1 MGIIMTSKI
10 HNCHQISILL
20 LLITFLF
27 ISTFSSAQTVEEN
40 NGPGISYDYPD
51 NNMLFIKGDGDS
63 PFLDRNW
70 SVLTGFPQG
79 SVSFSR
85 TSSTLNPNILNVQS
99 SPIIEPFRFEGNISV
114 ILFASLEGG
123 SSNSCEASDFLP
135 SPVGSET
142 QFEVSL
148 LMGGV
153 SVISNQYTESISM
166 SEGYTSPHEFSVQGG
181 QINVSM
187 NKGDTIDL
195 SINVRHECV
204 ESGALLWGNYD
215 VTSGI
220 MFEGQLLDI
229 EVEAL
234 VDANRMVR
242 VEMTP
247 ISPWGLDDF
256 SHQIFEIV
264 GPTEWSSMYHG
275 KWDNEDLRQYHFE
288 NPQGIRVGEDNRTT
302 YTWSSDKPLESGNYM
317 VDMCIDLSDQDPAND
332 CNIIIILRFIVPD
345 DPQSLV
351 NGMWAAI
358 IIPIG
363 ILGWIFIS
371 LKEAMLPLP
380 AYGVIILLAF
390 ASLGPAVD
398 LPDIDSEP
406 FRENGAVPPFM
417 LISHNPDTNSMT
429 LSDIMGDSEVVVI
442 GMFQHGSPNALL
454 QYDDFSKSLK
464 NSEVDISYVQIATGE
479 GLEASY
485 LDSYSERLNGSWPL
499 LIDEY
504 DSRMGLSL
512 PNRASDAVLVIDSAG
527 FITEWKPGSMSS
539 SEIEEASIK
548 ASFGSG
554 NNPIQ
559 IISLVFSTAF
569 LPLIVLAMPR
579 ERQFKFPEDPLIPG
593 AGSLL
598 ILYSSVVGFAYWALP
613 VALFSSLGLG
623 FFWIWIEVLL
633 ACLLTYHGVSILKS
647 GKIIEIEFLANLAYN
662 KLPDSYRSWKSKESF
677 SEDAYLGLWLA
688 WLLWLRTPDMIS
700 QGIGGIARSG
710 LFGPLIAILFLTLFI
725 LCAGFSI
732 IILRNL
738 ALIFGPISR
747 IFGEMSIGLR
757 PRAWGIAST
766 IFGLWILFSII
777 FGPLS

>member
-1 MGIIMTSKI
+1 MSSNRN
-10 HNCHQISILL
+10 NCYQMSLL
-20 LLITFLF
+20 LIIITFLF
-27 ISTFSSAQTVEEN
+27 TSTISSAQTFDEN
-40 NGPGISYDYPD
+40 NGPGITYDYPD
-51 NNMLFIKGDGDS
+51 NHMLFIKGEGES

-85 TSSTLNPNILNVQS
+85 TSSTLNPNILNAQS
-99 SPIIEPFRFEGNISV
+99 SPTEESFRFEGNISV
-114 ILFASLEGG
+114 ILFASLEGSG
-123 SSNSCEASDFLP
+123 SNSCEASDFLP

-148 LMGGV
+148 IMGGI

-166 SEGYTSPHEFSVQGG
+166 SEGYTSPHKFSVNSGEVN
-181 QINVSM
+181 ISL

-204 ESGALLWGNYD
+204 ESGALLWGTYD
-215 VTSGI
+215 VTSGL
-220 MFEGQLLDI
+220 MFEGHMID
-229 EVEAL
+229 VEIKAL

-247 ISPWGLDDF
+247 ISPWGLTDF

-275 KWDNEDLRQYHFE
+275 KWDDEDLRQYHFE
-288 NPQGIRVGEDNRTT
+288 SPQGIRIGEDNRTT

-317 VDMCIDLSDQDPAND
+317 VDMCIDLSDQDPANT
-332 CNIIIILRFIVPD
+332 CNVIIILRFNIPD
-345 DPQSLV
+345 DPKSLV
-351 NGMWAAI
+351 SGMWAAI

-363 ILGWIFIS
+363 ILGWVFIS

-390 ASLGPAVD
+390 ASLGPAFS
-398 LPDIDSEP
+398 LPDIDSDS
-406 FRENGAVPPFM
+406 FRDNGAAPSFM
-417 LISHNPDTNSMT
+417 LISHNPNTNSMT
-429 LSDIMGDSEVVVI
+429 LSDLMEDSEVVVI

-454 QYDDFSKSLK
+454 QYDDFSKSLQY
-464 NSEVDISYVQIATGE
+464 SELDISYVQIATGE

-485 LDSYSERLNGSWPL
+485 LDSYAQTLNDSWPL

-504 DSRMGLSL
+504 DSRIGLSL
-512 PNRASDAVLVIDSAG
+512 PNKASDAVLVIDSAG

-539 SEIEEASIK
+539 TEIEEASSK

-554 NNPIQ
+554 NNPLK

-579 ERQFKFPEDPLIPG
+579 ERKFQFPEEPLIPG

-598 ILYSSVVGFAYWALP
+598 ILYSAAVGFTYWALP
-613 VALFSSLGLG
+613 VALLSSLGLG
-623 FFWIWIEVLL
+623 FFWIWVELFL
-633 ACLLTYHGVSILKS
+633 ACLLTYHGISILKL
-647 GKIIEIEFLANLAYN
+647 GKIIEIEMLSNLAYN

-677 SEDAYLGLWLA
+677 SEDTYLGLWLA
-688 WLLWLRTPDMIS
+688 WLLWLRIPDLIS
-700 QGIGGIARSG
+700 QGVGGIARSG
-710 LFGPLIAILFLTLFI
+710 LIGPFLALLILTIFI
-725 LCAGFSI
+725 ICAGFTI
-732 IILRNL
+732 IISRNL
-738 ALIFGPISR
+738 ALILGPISR

-766 IFGLWILFSII
+766 IFGLWLLFSII
-777 FGPLS
+777 LGPLS

>member
-1 MGIIMTSKI
+1 MSSKRN
-10 HNCHQISILL
+10 NCPQISILL
-20 LLITFLF
+20 LVIGFLF
-27 ISTFSSAQTVEEN
+27 LSTFSSAQIVEDE
-40 NGPGISYDYPD
+40 NGPGISYEYPED
-51 NNMLFIKGDGDS
+51 NMLFIKGDGDS
-63 PFLDRNW
+63 PFFDRNW

-99 SPIIEPFRFEGNISV
+99 SPIDEPFRFEGNISV
-114 ILFASLEGG
+114 ILYASLEGSG
-123 SSNSCEASDFLP
+123 SNSCETSDFLP

-148 LMGGV
+148 LMGGI
-153 SVISNQYTESISM
+153 SVISNQYTQSISM
-166 SEGYTSPHEFSVQGG
+166 SEGYTSPHEFSVRVSQV
-181 QINVSM
+181 NVSL
-187 NKGDTIDL
+187 NKGDTVDL

-220 MFEGQLLDI
+220 VFEGKILDI
-229 EVEAL
+229 KVEAL
-234 VDANRMVR
+234 IDANRMIR

-247 ISPWGLDDF
+247 ISPWGIEDF
-256 SHQIFEIV
+256 PHQIFEIV

-288 NPQGIRVGEDNRTT
+288 IPQGIRVGDDNRTT
-302 YTWSSDKPLESGNYM
+302 YTWSTDKPLEPGKYM
-317 VDMCIDLSDQDPAND
+317 IDMCIDLSDQDPVNN
-332 CNIIIILRFIVPD
+332 CNIIIILRFSVPED
-345 DPQSLV
+345 KKSLV

-358 IIPIG
+358 IIPVG
-363 ILGWIFIS
+363 ILGWIFVS

-390 ASLGPAVD
+390 ASLGPAAG

-406 FRENGAVPPFM
+406 FRDNGAVPPFM

-429 LSDIMGDSEVVVI
+429 LSDLMENSQVVVI

-464 NSEVDISYVQIATGE
+464 NSEIDISYVQIATGE

-485 LDSYSERLNGSWPL
+485 LDSYSQKINGSWPL

-512 PNRASDAVLVIDSAG
+512 PNKASDAVLVVDSAG
-527 FITEWKPGSMSS
+527 FITKWKPGSMSS

-559 IISLVFSTAF
+559 IILLVFSTTF

-579 ERQFKFPEDPLIPG
+579 EREFKFPEEPLLPG

-598 ILYSSVVGFAYWALP
+598 ILYSSAVGFAYWALP
-613 VALFSSLGLG
+613 VALFSTMGLG
-623 FFWIWIEVLL
+623 FLWIWIEFFL
-633 ACLLTYHGVSILKS
+633 ACLLTYHGISILKS
-647 GKIIEIEFLANLAYN
+647 GKIIEIEYLSNLAYK

-688 WLLWLRTPDMIS
+688 WLLWLQSPDMIS
-700 QGIGGIARSG
+700 QGVGGIARSG
-710 LFGPLIAILFLTLFI
+710 LFGPMISLLFLTLFI
-725 LCAGFSI
+725 FCAGISVI
-732 IILRNL
+732 MLRNL

-757 PRAWGIAST
+757 PRAWGIVST
-766 IFGLWILFSII
+766 IFGLWILFSIAL
-777 FGPLS
+777 GPLS